1 MVEVAVIIGS
11 DTDHEIIQPCLEQLK
26 DLGIKF
32 ELRVLSAH
40 RTPVE
45 LIKYVNSAEKK
56 GVKLFIAGAGLAAHL
71 PGVIASH
78 TVLPVIGVPLSG
90 LAGGMDALL
99 SMVQMPGGIPVATM
113 AVGKA
118 GAKNAALFAGEVLA
132 ANNKRLKAKLNNHR
146 TRMRREIAV
155 KEKKLHQ
162 LLEK

>member
-45 LIKYVNSAEKK
+45 LIKYVSSAEKK

-132 ANNKRLKAKLNNHR
+132 ANNKRLRVKLTNYR
-146 TRMRREIAV
+146 ARMRREIAI

>member
-1 MVEVAVIIGS
+1 MAEVAVIIGS
-11 DTDHEIIQPCLEQLK
+11 DSDHEIIKPCMEQLK

-45 LIKYVNSAEKK
+45 LIKYVKSAEKK
-56 GVKLFIAGAGLAAHL
+56 GIKLFIAGAGLAAHL

>member
-1 MVEVAVIIGS
+1 MAEVAVIIGS
-11 DTDHEIIQPCLEQLK
+11 DSDHEIIQPCLEQLK

-45 LIKYVNSAEKK
+45 LIKYVKSAEKK

-132 ANNKRLKAKLNNHR
+132 ANDKRLRVKLTNYR
-146 TRMRREIAV
+146 TRMRREIAI

>member
-1 MVEVAVIIGS
+1 MSELAVIIGS
-11 DTDHEIIQPCLEQLK
+11 DSDHEIIRPCLEQLEE
-26 DLGIKF
+26 LGIKF

-40 RTPVE
+40 RTPDQ
-45 LIKYVNSAEKK
+45 LKKYVKASEKK

-71 PGVIASH
+71 PGVIASY

-90 LAGGMDALL
+90 LAGGLDALL

-118 GAKNAALFAGEVLA
+118 GAKNAALFAAEVLA
-132 ANNKRLKAKLNNHR
+132 ANDKKLKAKLNNYR
-146 TRMRREIAV
+146 AGMRREIAR
-155 KEKKLHQ
+155 KEKKLHK

>member
-1 MVEVAVIIGS
+1 MAKIAIIIGS
-11 DTDHEIIQPCLEQLK
+11 DSDLEIIQPCLDQLK
-26 DLGIKF
+26 TMDVDY

-40 RTPVE
+40 RTPDE
-45 LIKYVNSAEKK
+45 LKRFVKSAEKK

-78 TVLPVIGVPLSG
+78 TILPVIGVPLSG

-118 GAKNAALFAGEVLA
+118 GAKNAALFAVQVLA
-132 ANNKRLKAKLNNHR
+132 AADPKMKQALLDYRKKMKIDLA
-146 TRMRREIAV
+146 A
-155 KEKKLHQ
+155 KEKKLHK
-162 LLEK
+162 LLGK

>member
-1 MVEVAVIIGS
+1 MTDVAVIIGS
-11 DTDHEIIQPCLEQLK
+11 DTDHEIIQHCLAQLK
-26 DLGIKF
+26 ELGITY

-40 RTPVE
+40 RTPDE
-45 LIKYVNSAEKK
+45 LKKYVRAAEKK

-132 ANNKRLKAKLNNHR
+132 AHDKSLRVKLNNHR
-146 TRMRREIAV
+146 AKMRREIAI
-155 KEKKLHQ
+155 KEKKLHA
-162 LLEK
+162 LLDK

>member
-1 MVEVAVIIGS
+1 M
-11 DTDHEIIQPCLEQLK
+11 
-26 DLGIKF
+26 
-32 ELRVLSAH
+32 
-40 RTPVE
+40 
-45 LIKYVNSAEKK
+45 
-56 GVKLFIAGAGLAAHL
+56 
-71 PGVIASH
+71 IASH

-132 ANNKRLKAKLNNHR
+132 ANNKRLRVKLTNYR
-146 TRMRREIAV
+146 ARMRREIAI